1 MQLSVIDFDPM
12 AMNPFE
18 LSQCVFCRRGSD
30 VNAD

>member
-18 LSQCVFCRRGSD
+18 LSQRVFWRRGSD

>member
-18 LSQCVFCRRGSD
+18 LSQCVFWRQGGRR
-30 VNAD
+30 

>member
-12 AMNPFE
+12 NPFE
-18 LSQCVFCRRGSD
+18 LSQCVFWRRGSD